1 MSKTSEFGDNIRT
14 GVQKLVE
21 QSTIK
26 RIEAARC
33 PVHGQ
38 NPTNVLVTIDRSG
51 KVSWTFGQCCE
62 ELSKAAAVMFT
73 GEEIP

>member
-1 MSKTSEFGDNIRT
+1 MSKASEFGDNIRT

-21 QSTIK
+21 QTTMK

-38 NPTNVLVTIDRSG
+38 SPTNVQVTIDRSG

-62 ELSKAAAVMFT
+62 GLNKAAAVMFT
-73 GEEIP
+73 GKEIP